1 MIEVSII
8 VPNYN
13 HYNFL
18 QQRFDSILN
27 QDFENYELIIL
38 DDCSTDLSYS
48 IIEELRNHPK
58 VSHVIFNEENS
69 GSPFK
74 QWQKGLLLAQGK
86 YIWIAESDDVAESN
100 FLSKM
105 IPFLSKNLNVGLVFC
120 NMKYINDK
128 GEIIG
133 DTNNWFLKY
142 TKTENHFT
150 KFNGIEF
157 CKKHLLRYN
166 IIQNASGLLFKRD
179 LVSNNINWIDTSLR
193 SSGDWKLWINIA
205 INSDIICV
213 NEYLNYY
220 RHHPNN
226 TSGNVVSLKTEGIY
240 IVKELIQKKVFLNY
254 KIFESLCYW
263 SFYLTSWHSES
274 NFSSKNIK
282 LYFQKNLSIRSVV
295 YLFIFFVSKIF
306 QVFMRKV
313 KKTFHLN

>member
-27 QDFENYELIIL
+27 QDFENYEVIIL

-48 IIEELRNHPK
+48 KIEELRNHPK
-58 VSHVIFNEENS
+58 VSHIVFNEENS

-74 QWQKGLLLAQGK
+74 QWQRGLLLAKGK
-86 YIWIAESDDVAESN
+86 YIWIAESDDVAESS
-100 FLSKM
+100 FLGKM
-105 IPFLSKNLNVGLVFC
+105 VPFLSKNENAGLVFC
-120 NMKYINDK
+120 NMKYIDDK

-133 DTNNWFLKY
+133 DTNNWFNKY
-142 TKTENHFT
+142 TKSEDYFT

-226 TSGNVVSLKTEGIY
+226 TSSNLASLKSEGIY
-240 IVKELIQKKVFLNY
+240 IVKELIHNKIFLTY
-254 KIFESLCYW
+254 KAFESLCYW
-263 SFYLTSWHSES
+263 CFYLTSWHSKS
-274 NFSSKNIK
+274 NFNIKNFK
-282 LYFQKNLSIRSVV
+282 LYFYENLSIRSVL
-295 YLFIFFVSKIF
+295 YLFIFFVLKILR
-306 QVFMRKV
+306 VFSRKV
-313 KKTFHLN
+313 KMIFYKN

>member
-1 MIEVSII
+1 
-8 VPNYN
+8 
-13 HYNFL
+13 
-18 QQRFDSILN
+18 LN

-48 IIEELRNHPK
+48 LIEELRNHPK

-74 QWQKGLLLAQGK
+74 QWQKGLLLAKGK

-105 IPFLSKNLNVGLVFC
+105 VPFLSKFENVGLVFC
-120 NMKYINDK
+120 NMKYINNR
-128 GEIIG
+128 GEVIG
-133 DTNNWFLKY
+133 DTDNWFKKY
-142 TKTENHFT
+142 TNPETHFT

-179 LVSNNINWIDTSLR
+179 LVRNNINWIDTSLR

-226 TSGNVVSLKTEGIY
+226 TSSNLESLKSEGIY
-240 IVKELIQKKVFLNY
+240 IVKELIQNKIFLTYKV
-254 KIFESLCYW
+254 FESLCYW

-274 NFSSKNIK
+274 NFSSQNFK

-295 YLFIFFVSKIF
+295 YLFIFFVSKF
-306 QVFMRKV
+306 FYVFMRTI